1 MADLL
6 TRLRE
11 VSYFSDITHNDCVF
25 DHLEGGGQSRNKVA
39 SFESE
44 RATLQ
49 YQIESL
55 SEQNHRL
62 QRDLETSTKKNIEL
76 QSLLMT
82 AVRGKDA
89 MTLKSQ
95 KLETEKAT
103 VEKDLQAM
111 KMNLQR
117 SSEEHNKVTLELQ
130 ATKLKL
136 QRSSEEHKKVK
147 KNLREADQR
156 AADLEKTLDSERK
169 KSVRKGEED
178 VRQMKLQ
185 VKRVENEKINL
196 LLSLD
201 RAQET
206 VSTIAQFIA
215 RTGNEWHTRD
225 YVVPYHN
232 WHGSFEYEDFE
243 TKTNLL
249 IERFQFLNSAL
260 KNSNVFQFSIYRS
273 FIVAF
278 QKAIDVL
285 CTHGFSHTKK
295 GEDISIY
302 TAYTKKDGIK
312 KSDIDTVKPL
322 TIDAF
327 MCYKTTESVTKPS
340 GGQMKFD
347 LQIHREFENILCI
360 YEGFDEDKR
369 LKAKVLEGYGFHVFL
384 DLTEHD
390 LHRTRVLNR
399 IGFNG

>member
-25 DHLEGGGQSRNKVA
+25 DHLEGGVQSRNKVT

-44 RATLQ
+44 RKTLE
-49 YQIESL
+49 YQIQSL
-55 SEQNHRL
+55 SEQNRSL
-62 QRDLETSTKKNIEL
+62 QRDLETSNNKNVEL
-76 QSLLMT
+76 ESLLMN

-89 MTLKSQ
+89 MTLKLQ
-95 KLETEKAT
+95 KLETEKDT
-103 VEKDLQAM
+103 VEQDLQAM

-117 SSEEHNKVTLELQ
+117 SSEEHKKVTLALQ
-130 ATKLKL
+130 AMKLKL
-136 QRSSEEHKKVK
+136 QRSSEDHEKVK
-147 KNLREADQR
+147 MDLRKADQR
-156 AADLEKTLDSERK
+156 AANLEKTLDSERK

-185 VKRVENEKINL
+185 VKRVETEKINL

-215 RTGNEWHTRD
+215 HTGTEWHTRD

-249 IERFQFLNSAL
+249 IQRFQCLNSVL
-260 KNSNVFQFSIYRS
+260 KFSNVLQFSIYRN

-285 CTHGFSHTKK
+285 CTHGHAHTKK
-295 GEDISIY
+295 EEDISIY
-302 TAYTKKDGIK
+302 SEYKRKDGIK
-312 KSDIDTVKPL
+312 KADIDTVKPL

-369 LKAKVLEGYGFHVFL
+369 LKAKVLPGYGFHVFL
-384 DLTEHD
+384 DLTAHD
-390 LHRTRVLNR
+390 LQR
-399 IGFNG
+399 ISKLRKYMG